1 MKRHAR
7 KLLTIVTEAAVESI
21 LSKEIDS
28 LGAQGYTI
36 TPARGK
42 GRRGAR
48 HAEWMPNS
56 NIRVE
61 IVCDE
66 TTANAL
72 IEHLHV
78 HYYAHYAMIVLCS
91 DVVELRP
98 DAQ

>member
-1 MKRHAR
+1 MKRYAR

-21 LSKEIDS
+21 LIKEIEG

-56 NIRVE
+56 NIRIE

-66 TTANAL
+66 TTAEAL
-72 IEHLHV
+72 IGHLHA
-78 HYYAHYAMIVLCS
+78 HYYEHYAMIVLSS
-91 DVVELRP
+91 DIVELRP
-98 DAQ
+98 DPK